1 MRTFFIYPNLRK
13 QSAREILPSVCEQL
27 RGRDIR
33 LILPNQMRGTM
44 HALHDEVMALDYMDT
59 AEAVRIADAAV
70 VLGGDGT
77 ILHTA
82 RYLNHTQIPMLG
94 VNLGTKGFM
103 ASIEPEDIGQIL
115 DAAAGNYSSSFRMMI
130 DVELIRNGEVIYTDI
145 GLNDAVIHGMGDC
158 IKLTAWCDGERIM
171 SYSGDGIIIATPT
184 GSTGYSMSAG
194 GPIVEPEANNF
205 IVSPI
210 CAHYIGSRSF
220 VLSSEHK
227 ITIKAEKLHD
237 RRAYVSVDGTDG
249 FELANEDIVIV
260 RRSSKLANLVHLGER
275 SFYDSTFEKLQY
287 KVD

>member
-1 MRTFFIYPNLRK
+1 MYIV
-13 QSAREILPSVCEQL
+13 I
-27 RGRDIR
+27 
-33 LILPNQMRGTM
+33 
-44 HALHDEVMALDYMDT
+44 
-59 AEAVRIADAAV
+59 
-70 VLGGDGT
+70 GGDGT

-103 ASIEPEDIGQIL
+103 ASIEPEDIGRIL
-115 DAAAGNYSSSFRMMI
+115 EAAAGNYSSSFRMMI

-158 IKLTAWCDGERIM
+158 IKLTARCDGERIM
-171 SYSGDGIIIATPT
+171 SYSGDGVIVATPT

-194 GPIVEPEANNF
+194 GPIVEPEAYNF